1 MLQNK
6 MKLESLPEQL
16 FTTVVGM
23 DPLLDGFSG
32 VLVEIYR
39 ERESSGGFRYVL
51 LETASGTGDQL
62 LRFSSKDRELV
73 YTALAHEL
81 GARPGSE

>member
-1 MLQNK
+1 MDLKVAGDRNK
-6 MKLESLPEQL
+6 AIDAAVSQ
-16 FTTVVGM
+16 
-23 DPLLDGFSG
+23 
-32 VLVEIYR
+32 I
-39 ERESSGGFRYVL
+39 ERQFGKGSIRSSGGFRYVL

>member
-1 MLQNK
+1 

-39 ERESSGGFRYVL
+39 EREPSGGYRYVL

-62 LRFSSKDRELV
+62 LKFSSKDRELV
-73 YTALAHEL
+73 CAACAREL
-81 GARPGSE
+81 GSCLQ

>member
-1 MLQNK
+1 MLRSK
-6 MKLESLPEQL
+6 MKLESLHEQL
-16 FTTVVGM
+16 FTTVVEM

-81 GARPGSE
+81 GARPGSG

>member
-1 MLQNK
+1 

-16 FTTVVGM
+16 FASAVGM

-39 ERESSGGFRYVL
+39 ERDPSGAFRYVL